1 MVAAGSESES
11 EKKCVYVRRV
21 WVKEGFQLNAKVK
34 VKVKVG
40 EERWGG
46 CRGDGLHAGAS
57 ELGSQS

>member
-1 MVAAGSESES
+1 M
-11 EKKCVYVRRV
+11 CVCAQGVGQRGV
-21 WVKEGFQLNAKVK
+21 WSQLKAK